1 MPIIF
6 KLGFWIGLLFT
17 CRVSDS
23 EISDKIIDSVEFQ
36 ESRGE
41 YFVKSNKTCTGLMQ
55 VDYRYTPIP
64 RKLLR
69 IPIINRTVG
78 VRALRNWKKRSRNN
92 IKYTLAAYNCGNKGL
107 DGQCGMGYA
116 SSVLSRNIHHP
127 RFNISQCSL
136 IGRSINY
143 YIDNEKNIKKG
154 LTTLKTWFILKSNSN
169 KHKWRK

>member
-6 KLGFWIGLLFT
+6 KLGFWISLLFT

-36 ESRGE
+36 ESRGDLL
-41 YFVKSNKTCTGLMQ
+41 VRSNRYCTGLMQ

-64 RKLLR
+64 RPLLR
-69 IPIINRTVG
+69 VPIFNRVVG
-78 VRALRNWKKRSRNN
+78 VRALKSWKKHN
-92 IKYTLAAYNCGNKGL
+92 KDMHFALAAYNCGYKGL
-107 DGQCGMGYA
+107 DGECGVGYA
-116 SSVLSRNIHHP
+116 NSVLSRNIHHP
-127 RFNISQCSL
+127 RLNISQCSL

-154 LTTLKTWFILKSNSN
+154 LTTLESWFILESNSN